1 MLLENKVTLI
11 TGGASGIGRASA
23 QLFAHEGAKVVV
35 SDLNVEGGNETVETI
50 ASESGDA
57 IFVKADVGVM
67 ADVEALIQAGVA
79 KYGGIDVVFSNA
91 CHYPMG
97 TATQLT
103 EVQWDRTIDVCLKAT
118 WMLAKHTLPMMV
130 EQGGGVFVITGSVHS
145 LRGFKDYAS
154 YDAAKAGLLG
164 MTRNLAVD
172 YAPHVRV
179 NALLPGP
186 IVTGLWKDMTPE
198 EIQRSADAVPLKRNG
213 TPEDVAKVALFLAS
227 DLSSYVTGTEVVVDG
242 GMISSVKFP

>member
-1 MLLENKVTLI
+1 MLLENKVVLI
-11 TGGASGIGRASA
+11 TGAASGIGRASA
-23 QLFAHEGAKVVV
+23 QLFAREGASVIV
-35 SDLNVEGGNETVETI
+35 SDKNVEGGNETVEGI
-50 ASESGDA
+50 VSESLEA
-57 IFVKADVGVM
+57 VFVETDVGCM
-67 ADVEALIQAGVA
+67 ADVEGLVQACV
-79 KYGGIDVVFSNA
+79 KRYGRIDVVFSNA

-97 TATQLT
+97 TATELT
-103 EVQWDRTIDVCLKAT
+103 EADWDVTMNVCLKAT
-118 WMLAKHTLPMMV
+118 WMLAKHALPIMV

-145 LRGFKDYAS
+145 LRGFSNYAS
-154 YDAAKAGLLG
+154 YDPAKAGLLG
-164 MTRNLAVD
+164 LTRNLALD

-198 EIQRSADAVPLKRNG
+198 EIQQSADSVPLKRNG

-242 GMISSVKFP
+242 GMISGIKFP

>member
-23 QLFAHEGAKVVV
+23 QLFAHEGARVVV
-35 SDLNVEGGNETVETI
+35 SDLNVEGGNETVESI

-67 ADVEALIQAGVA
+67 ADVKALIQAGVA
-79 KYGGIDVVFSNA
+79 KYGRIDVVFSNA

-103 EVQWDRTIDVCLKAT
+103 EAQWDRTIDVCLKAT

-130 EQGGGVFVITGSVHS
+130 EEGSGVFVITGSVHS